1 MPANTPTSQ
10 FRNIPISTAT
20 TDLDTKSKRA
30 SSVAGQ
36 STVST
41 GNGNEWDFG
50 SVNIS
55 AGAADSAVRM
65 LFWNITYANGNDTAD
80 NFKFWLSSNG
90 FDQAGSIMK
99 YTDLS
104 FADVGTTT
112 NVNSVYVQNAVVGSY
127 NWTTTDESEPGA
139 QNVHSAVDATSIS
152 ITGVTTSGEASEVVA
167 IASYFVVADEE
178 TTGTYKGTTTGYEL
192 QCSFKFDFS

>member
-1 MPANTPTSQ
+1 MPANIPTTK

-20 TDLDTKSKRA
+20 TALNTKSKRA
-30 SSVAGQ
+30 SAVAGEA
-36 STVST
+36 TVST

-55 AGAADSAVRM
+55 SGAANSAVRM
-65 LFWNITYANGNDTAD
+65 IFWNVTYANGNDTAD
-80 NFKFWLSSNG
+80 NFKFWLSSEG
-90 FDQAGSIMK
+90 FDQGATVMK

-104 FADVGTTT
+104 FADVGTTV

-127 NWTTTDESEPGA
+127 TWTNADASEPGA
-139 QNVHSAVDATSIS
+139 QNVHSAVDATSIA
-152 ITGVTTSGEASEVVA
+152 ITGVTTTGEASEVVA
-167 IASYFVVADEE
+167 IASYFAVADEE

>member
-1 MPANTPTSQ
+1 MPANIPTTK
-10 FRNIPISTAT
+10 FRNIPTSTAT
-20 TDLDTKSKRA
+20 TNLNTKSKRA
-30 SSVAGQ
+30 SAVSGE

-55 AGAADSAVRM
+55 SGAANSSVKM
-65 LFWNITYANGNDTAD
+65 IFWNVTYANGNDTVD

-90 FDQAGSIMK
+90 FDQVGSIMK
-99 YTDLS
+99 HTDLS

-112 NVNSVYVQNAVVGSY
+112 NVDNVYVQNATTGSY
-127 NWTTTDESEPGA
+127 TWTTTPEAEPGG
-139 QNVHSAVDATSIS
+139 QNVNSAVDATSIA
-152 ITGVTTSGEASEVVA
+152 ITGVTTTGEASEVVA
-167 IASYFVVADEE
+167 IAAHFAVADEE